1 MTLFSIAALSVEDHL
16 DPFNHDISGSIVA
29 WAVAYQMSRASQ
41 RTLSL
46 DTRWGD
52 EAVSIESD
60 LY

>member
-29 WAVAYQMSRASQ
+29 WAVVESQ
-41 RTLSL
+41 SENPVAGHAL
-46 DTRWGD
+46 GD